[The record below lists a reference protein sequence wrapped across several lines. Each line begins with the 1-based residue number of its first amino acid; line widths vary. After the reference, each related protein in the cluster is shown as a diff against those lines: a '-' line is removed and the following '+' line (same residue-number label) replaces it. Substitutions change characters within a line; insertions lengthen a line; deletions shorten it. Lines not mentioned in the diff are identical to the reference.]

1 MSRGHQEHPA
11 RPMGQHDH
19 HDGHGHHDDHGAHGS
34 MKDYVTGFVLAVIL
48 TAIPFWLVMGKKIE
62 SSSSMA
68 MVLLAFAAVQIVVH
82 IKYFL
87 HMNGKSEGGWN
98 MLAMIFTVVIVGI
111 TLAGSLWVMYHL
123 NHNMMP
129 GMSPQNM
136 PNETVPQ
143 SMQQSMP
150 GMQHEMQQAK

>member
-11 RPMGQHDH
+11 RPMG
-19 HDGHGHHDDHGAHGS
+19 HHDDHDHGHGHGDHAAHGS

-48 TAIPFWLVMGKKIE
+48 TAIPFWLVMSKAVDNSARMGII
-62 SSSSMA
+62 
-68 MVLLAFAAVQIVVH
+68 LLAFAAVQIVVH

-98 MLAMIFTVVIVGI
+98 MLSMIFTIVIVGI
-111 TLAGSLWVMYHL
+111 TLSGSLWVMYHM

-129 GMSPQNM
+129 TMSPENM
-136 PNETVPQ
+136 PTETVPQ
-143 SMQQSMP
+143 SMQGMQ
-150 GMQHEMQQAK
+150 GMQHNMQQSK